1 MQEISLDGLLFTSPD
16 GFHVLTDEE
25 RSGMHTPWKGP
36 WTGIRDPERHILVT
50 AGVRQAGWLASL
62 LLSAR
67 DLADRTEKQISR
79 AMAPYGYRA
88 GDRVERMIAGE
99 RAFGFRYAYDADGIA
114 MCAESCVLKQ
124 RGKIYDLHLY
134 AREAAKDESLA
145 VWETI
150 LSSAR
155 LSPPR

>member
-67 DLADRTEKQISR
+67 DLAGRTEKQISR

-99 RAFGFRYAYDADGIA
+99 RAFGFRYAYDADGDQISGVYGDTLILLNDGRWK
-114 MCAESCVLKQ
+114 CI
-124 RGKIYDLHLY
+124 RGNYVSY
-134 AREAAKDESLA
+134 VE
-145 VWETI
+145 
-150 LSSAR
+150 
-155 LSPPR
+155 P